1 MDNYSCINNDA
12 FNSVNSIETDINEII
27 KDSTVVILKFDEEN
41 SRYNE
46 FYDKITDYKTVN
58 ITDSTIIEFYDIDV
72 LPTIYVYKNK
82 NLLGTIE
89 GFYPKTTILK
99 KINSLLQ

>member
-1 MDNYSCINNDA
+1 MDTCINNVA
-12 FNSVNSIETDINEII
+12 FNSENSIEADIKNN
-27 KDSTVVILKFDEEN
+27 TVLILKFDEEK

-46 FYDKITDYKTVN
+46 FYDKITDYKTIN
-58 ITDSTIIEFYDIDV
+58 MTDSTIIEFYDIDV

-89 GFYPKTTILK
+89 GFHLKTTLLK
-99 KINSLLQ
+99 KITSLLE

>member
-1 MDNYSCINNDA
+1 MDIYSCINNDA
-12 FNSVNSIETDINEII
+12 FNSVNSIEADIKNN
-27 KDSTVVILKFDEEN
+27 TVVILKFDEEN

-89 GFYPKTTILK
+89 GFHLKTTLLK
-99 KINSLLQ
+99 KITSLLE

>member
-1 MDNYSCINNDA
+1 MDIYSCINNDA
-12 FNSVNSIETDINEII
+12 FTSVNSIEADIKNN
-27 KDSTVVILKFDEEN
+27 TVVILKFDEEN
-41 SRYNE
+41 SKYNE

-58 ITDSTIIEFYDIDV
+58 ITDSTIIEFYDIYV

-89 GFYPKTTILK
+89 GFHPKTTLLK
-99 KINSLLQ
+99 KITSLLE

>member
-1 MDNYSCINNDA
+1 MSDLDNYSCINND
-12 FNSVNSIETDINEII
+12 SIEDDINEII

-89 GFYPKTTILK
+89 GFHPKTTLLK
-99 KINSLLQ
+99 KINSLLE

>member
-1 MDNYSCINNDA
+1 MGDIDSCVNNDA
-12 FNSVNSIETDINEII
+12 FNSVNYIEADIKNN
-27 KDSTVVILKFDEEN
+27 TVVILKFDEEN

-89 GFYPKTTILK
+89 GFHLKTTLLK
-99 KINSLLQ
+99 KITSLLE

>member
-1 MDNYSCINNDA
+1 MDTCINNVA
-12 FNSVNSIETDINEII
+12 FNSENSIEADIKNN
-27 KDSTVVILKFDEEN
+27 TVLILKFDEEN

-46 FYDKITDYKTVN
+46 FYDKITDYKTIN
-58 ITDSTIIEFYDIDV
+58 MTDSTIIEFYDIDV

-89 GFYPKTTILK
+89 GFYLKTTLLK
-99 KINSLLQ
+99 KITSLLE